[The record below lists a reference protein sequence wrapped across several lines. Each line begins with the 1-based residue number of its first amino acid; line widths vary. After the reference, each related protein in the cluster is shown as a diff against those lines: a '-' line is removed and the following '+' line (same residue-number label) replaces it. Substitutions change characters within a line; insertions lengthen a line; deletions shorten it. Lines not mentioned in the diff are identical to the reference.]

1 MQDEKLNEIKRR
13 IDVTYQGDRNLA
25 VMLQDVIYLYKK
37 LEESVPL
44 DGLVMTQADYLKEIE
59 TAIENTVNEYDHI
72 LNMKRYPQVEDMEKW
87 IRNLREAIQPF

>member
-44 DGLVMTQADYLKEIE
+44 DGTVMPKIAEIDFGINELENIKDYLDDNDIYFVNQRIAELEKKKS
-59 TAIENTVNEYDHI
+59 NFTV
-72 LNMKRYPQVEDMEKW
+72 
-87 IRNLREAIQPF
+87 